1 MRGSFHDY
9 DPWGIFASK
18 MLIADFIYL
27 RRMENRGLNYQTTR
41 YTGMDPYRE
50 FPISIGEWRSAART
64 RMPEE
69 AWGYLEGGA
78 GSESTMNGNIE
89 AFSKWKLRPRYLKD
103 VSERD
108 ISARYLGRKESTPF
122 ILAPIGVMSIISRS
136 GEVAA
141 ARAAGKFGIPFVL
154 STVSSSSIEEVASK
168 AESTEKWF
176 QIYPGK
182 DVEIVKS
189 MIRRAENAGYSTLV
203 VTVDTTMLGWRERD
217 LKNEYLPF
225 LKGEGIANYLTD
237 EVSLS
242 RLQHKPEQDMNEAVL
257 KFLSVYVNPSFSW
270 SDLREIIRFT
280 RLPVV
285 LKGISH
291 PDDVATA
298 VESGVKGIVVSNHGG
313 RQVDG
318 AVSTIDSLAAITD
331 VGPVGADIFLDSGIR
346 HASDA
351 MKAIALGARA
361 VLIGRPYAYALAV
374 GGERAVEAYLNQ
386 LTAEMDLQMG
396 LPVSGLLTNWTGRQ
410 S

>member
-1 MRGSFHDY
+1 
-9 DPWGIFASK
+9 
-18 MLIADFIYL
+18 
-27 RRMENRGLNYQTTR
+27 MENRGLNYQTTR

-237 EVSLS
+237 EVFLS

-396 LPVSGLLTNWTGRQ
+396 LAGFRSLDELDREAVLRTD
-410 S
+410 

>member
-1 MRGSFHDY
+1 
-9 DPWGIFASK
+9 
-18 MLIADFIYL
+18 
-27 RRMENRGLNYQTTR
+27 MENRGLNYQTTR

-50 FPISIGEWRSAART
+50 FPISIGEWRSAARKM
-64 RMPEE
+64 MPEE

-237 EVSLS
+237 EVFLS

-331 VGPVGADIFLDSGIR
+331 GVTVGADIFLDSGIR

-374 GGERAVEAYLNQ
+374 GGERGVEAYLNQ

-396 LPVSGLLTNWTGRQ
+396 LAGFRSLDELDREAVLRTD
-410 S
+410 

>member
-1 MRGSFHDY
+1 
-9 DPWGIFASK
+9 
-18 MLIADFIYL
+18 
-27 RRMENRGLNYQTTR
+27 MENRGLNYQTTR

-237 EVSLS
+237 EVFLS

-331 VGPVGADIFLDSGIR
+331 GVTVGADIFLDSGIR

-374 GGERAVEAYLNQ
+374 GGERGVEAYLNQ

-396 LPVSGLLTNWTGRQ
+396 LAGFRSLDELDREAVLRTD
-410 S
+410 